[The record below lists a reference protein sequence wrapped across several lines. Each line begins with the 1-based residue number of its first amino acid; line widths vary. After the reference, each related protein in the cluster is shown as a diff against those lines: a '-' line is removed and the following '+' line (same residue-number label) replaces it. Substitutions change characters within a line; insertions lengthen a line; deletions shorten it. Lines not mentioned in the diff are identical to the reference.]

1 MPKDRSPFT
10 PGRPVPVEFFIG
22 RLQEIER
29 VLRSVRQVAAGKQEN
44 IFLTGER
51 GIGKSSLAAFV
62 RYLAEKE
69 HGFLGVHVYMG
80 AVNTVEEFVR
90 KTFERLLQESIDKPI
105 FEKIKTFFGNHI
117 KQVGLFGLSVKFE
130 MDPSDLRNA
139 VSNFLPAL
147 DRLYDKIQD
156 EKKGVL
162 LVLDD
167 INGITASTEFSHFLK
182 SMVDEIATRQKR
194 LPLLLLLAGVPE
206 RRDEMIKNQE
216 SIGRI
221 FDVIEIKPFSREET
235 DEFYQKTFNAESVS
249 VDAEALTLLYRY
261 SGGLPMLLH
270 EVGDA
275 VFWADSDNRITKN
288 DAFGGI
294 IEAADI
300 VGKKYLD
307 RQVYRAIRSDR
318 YRSILQ
324 KIVKPDL
331 TMRFVRKEIANR
343 LTEDEK
349 RVLDN
354 FLARMKDLGVVR
366 SGEHAGEYVFANN
379 LFRLYMAL
387 ESVSKQNRV
396 H

>member
-1 MPKDRSPFT
+1 M
-10 PGRPVPVEFFIG
+10 
-22 RLQEIER
+22 QEIER
-29 VLRSVRQVAAGKQEN
+29 ILRSVKQVAAGKQEN

-69 HGFLGVHVYMG
+69 HAFLGVHVYMG

-130 MDPSDLRNA
+130 IDPDDLKNA
-139 VSNFLPAL
+139 VNNFLPAL
-147 DRLYDKIQD
+147 DRLYDKIRD
-156 EKKGVL
+156 DKKGVL
-162 LVLDD
+162 LILDD
-167 INGITASTEFSHFLK
+167 INGITASPEFAHFLK
-182 SMVDEIATRQKR
+182 SMVDEIATRQKT

-235 DEFYQKTFNAESVS
+235 DEFYQKAFSAEEVT
-249 VDAEALTLLYRY
+249 VDKEALTALYQY

-288 DAFGGI
+288 DALSGI
-294 IEAADI
+294 IEAANI

-331 TMRFVRKEIANR
+331 TMRFVRKDIAKR
-343 LTEDEK
+343 LTDDEK
-349 RVLDN
+349 RVLDK
-354 FLARMKDLGVVR
+354 FLGRMKDLGVVR
-366 SGEHAGEYVFANN
+366 SGEHAGEYIFANN
-379 LFRLYMAL
+379 LFRLYMGL
-387 ESVSKQNRV
+387 ESVSKQNKV

>member
-1 MPKDRSPFT
+1 M
-10 PGRPVPVEFFIG
+10 
-22 RLQEIER
+22 
-29 VLRSVRQVAAGKQEN
+29 LRSVRQVAAGKQEN

-51 GIGKSSLAAFV
+51 GIGKSSLAAFI
-62 RYLAEKE
+62 RYLAEKD
-69 HGFLGVHVYMG
+69 HGFLPVHVYMG
-80 AVNTVEEFVR
+80 GVTTIEEAVR
-90 KTFERLLQESIDKPI
+90 KTFERLLQESIGKPV
-105 FEKIKTFFGNHI
+105 FEKIKAFFGNRI
-117 KQVGLFGLSVKFE
+117 KQVGLFGVSFQFE
-130 MDPSDLRNA
+130 MEPKELRNV

-147 DRLYDKIQD
+147 DRLYEKVGD
-156 EKKGVL
+156 EKKGLL

-167 INGITASTEFSHFLK
+167 INGITGNPQFAHFLK
-182 SMVDEIATRQKR
+182 SIVDEIATRHKP

-206 RRDEMIKNQE
+206 RRDEMINHQE

-221 FDVIEIKPFSREET
+221 FDVIEIKPFARDET
-235 DEFYQKTFNAESVS
+235 YEFYNKAFNSEAAS
-249 VDAEALTLLYRY
+249 VDDRALALLYRY

-275 VFWADSDNRITKN
+275 VYWLDTDNHISEH
-288 DAFGGI
+288 DATAGI

-331 TMRFVRKEIANR
+331 KMRFVRKDTAGR
-343 LTEDEK
+343 LTDDEK

-354 FLARMKDLGVVR
+354 FLTRMKELGVVR
-366 SGEHAGEYVFANN
+366 SGDHPGEYVFVNN

-387 ESVSKQNRV
+387 ETVSQQNRV

>member
-1 MPKDRSPFT
+1 MEPNELK
-10 PGRPVPVEFFIG
+10 
-22 RLQEIER
+22 
-29 VLRSVRQVAAGKQEN
+29 N
-44 IFLTGER
+44 
-51 GIGKSSLAAFV
+51 
-62 RYLAEKE
+62 
-69 HGFLGVHVYMG
+69 
-80 AVNTVEEFVR
+80 AVN
-90 KTFERLLQESIDKPI
+90 
-105 FEKIKTFFGNHI
+105 
-117 KQVGLFGLSVKFE
+117 
-130 MDPSDLRNA
+130 
-139 VSNFLPAL
+139 NFLPAL
-147 DRLYDKIQD
+147 DRLYDKIRD
-156 EKKGVL
+156 DKKGVL

-167 INGITASTEFSHFLK
+167 INGITASPEFAHFLK
-182 SMVDEIATRQKR
+182 SMVDEIATRQKT
-194 LPLLLLLAGVPE
+194 LPLLLLLAGVLE

-221 FDVIEIKPFSREET
+221 FAIIEIKPFSREET
-235 DEFYQKTFNAESVS
+235 DEFYQRAFNAEGVT
-249 VDAEALTLLYRY
+249 VDEEALALLYRY

-288 DAFGGI
+288 DALSGI

-331 TMRFVRKEIANR
+331 TMRFVRKDIAKR
-343 LTEDEK
+343 LTDDEK

-354 FLARMKDLGVVR
+354 FLGRMKDLAVVR
-366 SGEHAGEYVFANN
+366 SGEHAGEYVFVNN

-387 ESVSKQNRV
+387 ESVSKQNKV

>member
-51 GIGKSSLAAFV
+51 GMGKSSLAAFV

-117 KQVGLFGLSVKFE
+117 KQVGLFGVSVKLE
-130 MDPSDLRNA
+130 MDPNDLRNA

-147 DRLYDKIQD
+147 DRLYDRIRD

-167 INGITASTEFSHFLK
+167 INGITASPEFAHFLK
-182 SMVDEIATRQKR
+182 SMVDEIATRQKH

-206 RRDEMIKNQE
+206 RRDEMIRNQE
-216 SIGRI
+216 SVGRI
-221 FDVIEIKPFSREET
+221 SDVIEIKPFSREET
-235 DEFYQKTFNAESVS
+235 DKFYQKAFDAESVS
-249 VDAEALTLLYRY
+249 VDDEALALLYRY

-288 DAFGGI
+288 DALGGI

-343 LTEDEK
+343 LTEYEK

-354 FLARMKDLGVVR
+354 FLGRMKDLGVVR

-396 H
+396 V